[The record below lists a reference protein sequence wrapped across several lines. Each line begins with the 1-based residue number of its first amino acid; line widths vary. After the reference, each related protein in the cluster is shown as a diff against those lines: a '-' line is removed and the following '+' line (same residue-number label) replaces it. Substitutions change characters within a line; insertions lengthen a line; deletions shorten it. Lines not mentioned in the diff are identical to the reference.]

1 MEYLKILN
9 TEIYMNNGTHIL
21 NKFFVIFILFAL
33 ALLLTPGYTYC
44 QLDSPKIAYAL
55 PQGIPHNAGFDVIVK
70 VNGDIVYGLVKEVGP
85 YYVSYQRTDIPD
97 GPVYTIPR
105 DEVYVISYR
114 NQVKDYIN
122 SEGGVNPSSLDNP
135 YSLNEAPQTNRYIN
149 FKNKN
154 LFKQGS
160 VHVALGFL
168 KSFSKVE
175 DSKDYSVS
183 GGFPVISFGY
193 EVNYKSNIRLG
204 VQIGFGSHD
213 FSKQEFS
220 SYDSTKTDVTLKE
233 NIFGLYV
240 YGRYYFQ
247 NSSSRLQPFI
257 LGGIGIVSSN
267 LHSNNTIRFTNDNT
281 QVILVKSGTR
291 KTGLG
296 ITARVGADYFISK
309 QMQLFADAGAGLSV
323 INVGLAFSIQ

>member
-1 MEYLKILN
+1 MKNRPRILN
-9 TEIYMNNGTHIL
+9 NFFTIL
-21 NKFFVIFILFAL
+21 ILL
-33 ALLLTPGYTYC
+33 VSGLLLTAGSAYS
-44 QLDSPKIAYAL
+44 QSDSSK
-55 PQGIPHNAGFDVIVK
+55 IPHSLLQFPQAIPQNAGFDVIVK
-70 VNGDIVYGLVKEVGP
+70 INGDIVYGLVKEVGP

-105 DEVYVISYR
+105 NEVYVISYR

-122 SEGGVNPSSLDNP
+122 SEEGVDPSSLN
-135 YSLNEAPQTNRYIN
+135 NGPQRNRHIN
-149 FKNKN
+149 YKNKDLFKN
-154 LFKQGS
+154 GS
-160 VHVALGFL
+160 VRVGLGFL

-175 DSKDYSVS
+175 NSKDYSTS

-193 EVNYKSNIRLG
+193 EVYYKSNIRLG

-213 FSKQEFS
+213 FSKQEYS

-240 YGRYYFQ
+240 YGRYYFL
-247 NSSSRLQPFI
+247 NSSSKLQPFI
-257 LGGIGIVSSN
+257 LGGLGIVSSN
-267 LHSNNTIRFTNDNT
+267 VHENNTIRFTNDNT

-296 ITARVGADYFISK
+296 ITARVGADYFISN

-323 INVGLAFSIQ
+323 INVGLTFSIK

>member
-1 MEYLKILN
+1 
-9 TEIYMNNGTHIL
+9 MNNRNRIIHSFPAIT
-21 NKFFVIFILFAL
+21 V
-33 ALLLTPGYTYC
+33 LLLSSLLFHPADTYS
-44 QLDSPKIAYAL
+44 QSDSQKVTHVL
-55 PQGIPHNAGFDVIVK
+55 PQPIPQNAGFDVIVK
-70 VNGDIVYGLVKEVGP
+70 INGEIVYGLVKEVGP

-105 DEVYVISYR
+105 NEVYVISYR

-122 SEGGVNPSSLDNP
+122 SEEVGADASSLNDP
-135 YSLNEAPQTNRYIN
+135 YLLNNEPRRGRYIN
-149 FKNKN
+149 YKNKDLFKN
-154 LFKQGS
+154 GS
-160 VHVALGFL
+160 LRVALGFL

-175 DSKDYSVS
+175 NSKDYSTS
-183 GGFPVISFGY
+183 GGFPVISLGY
-193 EVNYKSNIRLG
+193 EVNYKQNACLG

-240 YGRYYFQ
+240 YGRYYFL
-247 NSSSRLQPFI
+247 NSSSRLQPFV

-267 LHSNNTIRFTNDNT
+267 VHENNTIRFTNDNT

-296 ITARVGADYFISK
+296 ITARAGADYFISN

-323 INVGLAFSIQ
+323 INVGLAFSVK